1 MNWIP
6 HLTVAAIIEDQ
17 QGFLLIEETS
27 SKGVIVVNQPAGH
40 WEQNE
45 TLIDA
50 VIRETLEET
59 AWHFKP
65 EAIVGIYEYTS
76 SINQSTYL
84 RVCFCGKKLEKE
96 ANRELDTGIIRTVSL
111 TRNEVAELPNLRS
124 PMVLNCI
131 DDYLSGVRYPLSL
144 IKHIT

>member
-17 QGFLLIEETS
+17 QGFLLIEETTS
-27 SKGVIVVNQPAGH
+27 SGAIVVNQPAGH
-40 WEQNE
+40 WEQGE

-65 EAIVGIYEYTS
+65 EAIVGIYEHTNHRS
-76 SINQSTYL
+76 KNTYL
-84 RVCFCGKKLEKE
+84 RVCFCGQKIKKE
-96 ANRELDTGIIRTVSL
+96 ANRELDVGIVRTVSL
-111 TRNEVAELPNLRS
+111 TRDKVAELPNLRS
-124 PMVLNCI
+124 PMVLSCI
-131 DDYLSGVRYPLSL
+131 DDYLNGVRYPLSL
-144 IKHIT
+144 IKHIR

>member
-1 MNWIP
+1 
-6 HLTVAAIIEDQ
+6 
-17 QGFLLIEETS
+17 
-27 SKGVIVVNQPAGH
+27 
-40 WEQNE
+40 
-45 TLIDA
+45 LIDA

-76 SINQSTYL
+76 PLNQSTYL
-84 RVCFCGKKLEKE
+84 RVCFSGKKLEKE

-144 IKHIT
+144 IKHI

>member
-27 SKGVIVVNQPAGH
+27 SNGVIVVNQPAGH
-40 WEQNE
+40 WEPNE

-76 SINQSTYL
+76 PINQNTYL
-84 RVCFCGKKLEKE
+84 RVCFSGKKLKKE
-96 ANRELDTGIIRTVSL
+96 VNRVLDVGIVRTVSL
-111 TRNEVAELPNLRS
+111 TRDEVAELPNLRS

>member
-59 AWHFKP
+59 AWHFEP
-65 EAIVGIYEYTS
+65 EAIVGIYEYTNPL
-76 SINQSTYL
+76 NQSTYL
-84 RVCFCGKKLEKE
+84 RVCFCGKKLKKE
-96 ANRELDTGIIRTVSL
+96 ADLELDAGIIRTVSL

-131 DDYLSGVRYPLSL
+131 DDYLSGVRYPLNL
-144 IKHIT
+144 IKHI